1 MPVVTVKMAKGRS
14 LEVKRRLVAELTM
27 VIADVLD
34 VKPEWVTVLLEE
46 YDRENW
52 ASGGSLHIDQ
62 FGEGYGRRGS

>member
-14 LEVKRRLVAELTM
+14 LEVKRRLVAELTK

-52 ASGGSLHIDQ
+52 ASGGNLLSMN
-62 FGEGYGRRGS
+62 GS